1 MGMSQAITDGI
12 RVSVKSQYVPQR
24 SQPEQGYFFF
34 AYTVEIANVGD
45 ASAQLT
51 TRHWVITNADG
62 EIKEVHGD
70 GVVGHTPLLQPGQAF
85 QYTSFCPLNSEFGTM
100 HGSFQMIRDDGSAF
114 DAAVAAFA
122 LATPTAVN

>member
-1 MGMSQAITDGI
+1 MGMSQEITDGI
-12 RVSVKSQYVPQR
+12 RVSVKSQYIPQR
-24 SQPEQGYFFF
+24 SQPDRGYFFF

-45 ASAQLT
+45 ETAQLT
-51 TRHWVITNADG
+51 TRHWIITNADG
-62 EIKEVHGD
+62 EVQEVRGD
-70 GVVGHTPLLQPGQAF
+70 GVVGHTPLLQPGEAF
-85 QYTSFCPLNSEFGTM
+85 EYTSFCPLNSEFGTM